1 MPPKLRSGSSVK
13 SHKTTSQIAPSVTES
28 PSISKISRP
37 MAPRKRQSTRAVTN
51 TGSARTTRSAD
62 AANSRASPARE
73 ADRPESLVAQSDY
86 HEPRMRVEAPSY
98 SDTPWCGTSQPTNS
112 YLRTMKPLGS
122 TPSDADLGP
131 AKKKM
136 KKTADQVQTDE
147 TAAVAAAAEADAA
160 EVDAAATPV
169 LDFDQLLADMVAL
182 PLPTSTDLNVDEIKA
197 GLEEVLALAV
207 ETKNVAVAKG
217 LLRLWELSSEDPFV
231 LHILNSVLQDEVGPH
246 EMTAFQLLVN
256 AAWSEIRIK
265 EANSVSA
272 ANTNK
277 VRRRSH
283 STTSSLSSAKS
294 LDVETFAPEIV
305 PGQDDGAKN
314 GEESTRNTRE
324 EKNSDHPDGLAE
336 TTGSQK
342 HPREDDTEEEIAAKR
357 RRLQKSLPEIVVL
370 ESNVRSSTA
379 SHTTSP
385 TNSVRSSPAPENTRK
400 RTKETGEVQ
409 GSRKRRRIS
418 AKDKAKEKQSDPDS
432 DAASKTDSDYHD
444 DSCHECGGAGDLI
457 LCDDCPRSFHFL
469 CVDPPILSK
478 QPPAGEW
485 LCPRCRASRLMSQYT
500 DKLNKM
506 SRKDFAL
513 PVKLRNHFTDA
524 RSGERGAYEDTAPIP
539 RFTGRPPRGTR
550 TADYDDETLLR
561 TYERVNGVERPI
573 LCFNCGRAADG
584 VRPTIACDYCPL
596 SFHLDC
602 LDPPKARPPFQVGN
616 SERSRQNWMCPNH
629 SYNSLFWFSR
639 DEEGKGVSGRIRR
652 PRNPRIIDV
661 DVLPDEEEVEREANN
676 TDDGILYRVRES
688 GLVGDFVE
696 MSKRFVFSFHPIH
709 FITRRYLTSTSEN
722 YHTALEKEYAERYFN
737 YTKSKYDE
745 IFNKAVAYYSSLNKS
760 TTIESEPAAQTIANS
775 RSTPDREAVA
785 NLVAFAQQSTSSA
798 SDDLAT
804 TEQPE
809 QSNNINLLVDQLK
822 ASAPDFPH
830 PEDELTA
837 LTNLEKLV
845 KGRIHALKIHIRDEN
860 ANVRIRQDP
869 VNHGDNDDVQDGNAG
884 RDEGA

>member
-1 MPPKLRSGSSVK
+1 
-13 SHKTTSQIAPSVTES
+13 
-28 PSISKISRP
+28 
-37 MAPRKRQSTRAVTN
+37 
-51 TGSARTTRSAD
+51 
-62 AANSRASPARE
+62 
-73 ADRPESLVAQSDY
+73 
-86 HEPRMRVEAPSY
+86 
-98 SDTPWCGTSQPTNS
+98 
-112 YLRTMKPLGS
+112 MKPLGFN
-122 TPSDADLGP
+122 PNAEPGP
-131 AKKKM
+131 TKKKM
-136 KKTADQVQTDE
+136 KKTADQILSDG
-147 TAAVAAAAEADAA
+147 TAAAAATPTPTPTATATATAEADAA
-160 EVDAAATPV
+160 DVDAAATPV
-169 LDFDQLLADMVAL
+169 LDLDQLLADMVAL

-197 GLEEVLALAV
+197 GLEEVLALAA
-207 ETKNVAVAKG
+207 EAKNVAVAKG

-231 LHILNSVLQDEVGPH
+231 LHILNSVLQDEVGPN
-246 EMTAFQLLVN
+246 EMAAFQLLIS
-256 AAWSEIRIK
+256 AAWNEIQTK
-265 EANSVSA
+265 EANSVPGV
-272 ANTNK
+272 NTNK

-324 EKNSDHPDGLAE
+324 QKISDHPDGIAE
-336 TTGSQK
+336 TTESQK
-342 HPREDDTEEEIAAKR
+342 RPREDDTEEEMDAKR
-357 RRLQKSLPEIVVL
+357 RRLQKTLPDIVVQ
-370 ESNVRSSTA
+370 ESNVRSSTT
-379 SHTTSP
+379 SHTPSP
-385 TNSVRSSPAPENTRK
+385 TNSVRSSPAPENPRK
-400 RTKETGEVQ
+400 RTKETSDVQ
-409 GSRKRRRIS
+409 GSRKKRRIS
-418 AKDKAKEKQSDPDS
+418 AKEMAKAKQSDPDS

-457 LCDDCPRSFHFL
+457 LCDECPRSFHFL

-478 QPPAGEW
+478 EPPAGEW

-573 LCFNCGRAADG
+573 LCFACGHAADG
-584 VRPTIACDYCPL
+584 ERPTISCDYCPL

-688 GLVGDFVE
+688 GLIGDFVE
-696 MSKRFVFSFHPIH
+696 MNKRFVFSPFLPIY
-709 FITRRYLTSTSEN
+709 FINRRYLISTSEN
-722 YHTALEKEYAERYFN
+722 YHTALEKQNAERYFN

-745 IFNKAVAYYSSLNKS
+745 LFNKAVSYYSSLNKS
-760 TTIESEPAAQTIANS
+760 TTIPTEPAAQAIAKS
-775 RSTPDREAVA
+775 RSTPDREAVS
-785 NLVAFAQQSTSSA
+785 NLVAFAQQSTSSVC
-798 SDDLAT
+798 DDIET

-809 QSNNINLLVDQLK
+809 QSNINLLVDRLK

-837 LTNLEKLV
+837 LTNLESLIKD
-845 KGRIHALKIHIRDEN
+845 RIHALKVHIRDEN

-869 VNHGDNDDVQDGNAG
+869 VNHGDKDGDQDGNAG
-884 RDEGA
+884 KDEDTNMALE